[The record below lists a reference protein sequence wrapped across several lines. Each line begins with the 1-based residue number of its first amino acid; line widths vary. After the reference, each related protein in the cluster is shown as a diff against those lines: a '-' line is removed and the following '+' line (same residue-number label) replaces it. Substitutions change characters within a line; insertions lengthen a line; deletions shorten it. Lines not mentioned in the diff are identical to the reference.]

1 MAPATETTSS
11 EGKPVYELKGVN
23 LASKP
28 GVPVI
33 LMVDQKTENGDFLQK
48 LSQKT
53 SDGSS
58 VRVLA
63 TGIVQPV
70 LADRNKEE
78 KTVNKPSK
86 IILYVGA
93 VRRLR
98 ADLNQDPEQCSVFGS
113 GFATPVTDYED
124 PSKRK
129 PELMIS
135 SGTESLQQ
143 EGKYCSMLNVIGTQ
157 ALGTD
162 ELCLN
167 AEDGVEVYFQGN
179 LYRSAG
185 EMNGNEYDKLKCE
198 LSFAQETDRI
208 KKRGGGGR
216 KPKTTSMR
224 SQLNDSFEDADSS
237 PTQTMSAA
245 ELSNQANLS
254 LSDF

>member
-1 MAPATETTSS
+1 MAPAAEGTSS
-11 EGKPVYELKGVN
+11 EGKPVYELKGIN
-23 LASKP
+23 MASKP

-33 LMVDQKTENGDFLQK
+33 LMVDRESENGSFLKQ
-48 LSQKT
+48 LSEKT
-53 SDGSS
+53 SDGST

-98 ADLNQDPEQCSVFGS
+98 ADLTQDPEQAVVFGS
-113 GFATPVTDYED
+113 GFSTPVTNYED
-124 PSKRK
+124 PDKRK
-129 PELMIS
+129 PELMVS
-135 SGTESLQQ
+135 AGTESLKE
-143 EGKYCSMLNVIGTQ
+143 EGKYCSMLNVVGTQ
-157 ALGTD
+157 AYGTD
-162 ELCLN
+162 ELCM
-167 AEDGVEVYFQGN
+167 AVEEGKEVYFMGN

-185 EMNGNEYDKLKCE
+185 EMNDIQYDKLKCE
-198 LSFAQETDRI
+198 ITFAQETDRV
-208 KKRGGGGR
+208 KKRGGGR
-216 KPKTTSMR
+216 KPKATSMR
-224 SQLNDSFEDADSS
+224 SQLNDSFEDQGTS

-245 ELSNQANLS
+245 ELSSQANLS